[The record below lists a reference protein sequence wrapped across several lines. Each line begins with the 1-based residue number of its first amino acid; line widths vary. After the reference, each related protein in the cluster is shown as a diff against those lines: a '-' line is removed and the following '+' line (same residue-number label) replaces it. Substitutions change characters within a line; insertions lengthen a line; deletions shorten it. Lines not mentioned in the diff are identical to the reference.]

1 MDGWVWTTL
10 IEEGGRGDR
19 GLQKGHQEGETMGN
33 VKQDNIQYKKRTKF
47 KLWNINVRLLR
58 AAYLSGELT
67 KGEKVNG
74 YRNPR
79 Q

>member
-1 MDGWVWTTL
+1 M
-10 IEEGGRGDR
+10 
-19 GLQKGHQEGETMGN
+19 
-33 VKQDNIQYKKRTKF
+33 KRKKF